1 MGKRIQKKHIPL
13 SKWTS
18 FFGLFT
24 HKSGTLLCLFI
35 ILLAS
40 LHSSVSA
47 QELDCDEVLVS
58 LQVKYIGSTELPTII
73 CGEEAYLSVPD
84 VFDFLK
90 IKNTTNAT
98 YSTIEGFFINQKNN
112 FKINE
117 IINQIT
123 YKEQVI
129 RLKPGDLIRT
139 PTNLFLKASYFMQ
152 IFGLEN
158 NFSFRSLSVEMV
170 SKLELPAIREARLL
184 AMRDNINKM
193 KMEFKADTTIVLD
206 KPILHFGTANWAVN
220 TIQQSEGSHSE
231 RLLLNLGGIVAGGEL
246 TTSLN
251 YTSDQP
257 IVAKNQFYRWR
268 YVNNENKYIKQF
280 TLGKFSASSK
290 ATILFPIIGAQITNA
305 STQIRKS
312 FGTYILSDHTQANWT
327 VELYINNVLIDYLQA
342 DANGFFS
349 FNVPLMYGRT
359 EVALRY
365 YGPWGEEQFFSNQF
379 LVPALFLPKKE
390 VEYTISSGIIE
401 DSKGSIFTSAKV
413 NYGLSNHVTLGGGL
427 EYISS
432 LESNKSIPFL
442 NSSFRLSSQ
451 LFLTASYY
459 SKVLYDLNLNY
470 TTPKNLRFDFDYS
483 KYDKNQQAVRFN
495 YSEMRKASISMPH
508 HSSFFSGT
516 SRFTIQQNLFS
527 TTKFT
532 TSEFLLSGNSFGFN
546 FNFTTNAFFTKNQK
560 PLVYSNIS
568 TSFQLP
574 KRFVLVPQ
582 LRYGYDANAMTTL
595 QTQLRKP
602 IFKKGYIQASLDY
615 NFKNQN
621 SSVQISFTHNFNHI
635 NTGFSSI
642 FYKNSASFSQS
653 ASASLIFEPQAD
665 FVRFN
670 NRISVGRASV
680 KFVPFLDIN
689 GNGKKEAKE
698 SLVKGVQIIVMGG
711 DRQLVNPDG
720 TTIITGLEPYIK
732 NYVELNTDKVNSI
745 AWRIN
750 NKTLNCTL
758 NPNQLKIIEIPV
770 VVVGEVS
777 GMVYRKENNQLL
789 GTGGLKVAIY
799 DLHGTLIA
807 SILSEPDGY
816 FSYLGL
822 KSGRYSAKIDSL
834 QLQKLQMKAEPANVF
849 FEINNGV
856 DGAIVD
862 NIEFMLDKVKT
873 EKSDE
878 TISFNNPSETV
889 VLAVS
894 EIVTDQ
900 IEYGKEVIYS
910 VQLLSSKIQLPLN
923 HPWFKN
929 KNEMVE
935 YEHRGVYKY
944 IWGSSTSRSEANKI
958 KNKLRSE
965 GYLDAFVV
973 PFYDHKRISRQEAKA
988 IDKRNAAIQLAATS
1002 RKIQPGISP
1011 PNTSISD
1018 ASIEEQ
1024 YGGTL
1029 EEGLIFKT
1037 QLLAS
1042 KKKVVLSDS
1051 FFKGLKDVKE
1061 YLHKGLYKYT
1071 IGTNKSMA
1079 EANKNKN
1086 KLRSNGFFGAFVV
1099 PFNDNKRI
1107 DAQEITTIIKKKLI
1121 VPLVT
1126 VPQEL
1131 QSEISIPYAPIITG
1145 SVPEQYQ
1152 SGSEEG
1158 LIFKT
1163 QLLASK
1169 KKLALT
1175 DPIFKGLKGI
1185 KEYLHKKLYK
1195 YTVGIS
1201 KSLKKANKIKNKL
1214 RSQGFFGTFVVPFYH
1229 NKRTSLQEAEA
1240 INKKNAADL
1249 LEAAFQKSQLDQAN
1263 SSASVTDAS
1272 IEDQYENSPEDGLVF
1287 EN

>member
-1 MGKRIQKKHIPL
+1 MIAF
-13 SKWTS
+13 SAT
-18 FFGLFT
+18 
-24 HKSGTLLCLFI
+24 
-35 ILLAS
+35 
-40 LHSSVSA
+40 A
-47 QELDCDEVLVS
+47 QEEDCDEVLVL
-58 LQVKYIGSTELPTII
+58 LQVKYIGATEISSVI
-73 CGEEAYLSVPD
+73 CGSKVYLSVSEVLD
-84 VFDFLK
+84 YIK
-90 IKNTTNAT
+90 IRNIPNSNFT
-98 YSTIEGFFINQKNN
+98 TIEGFFINQNN
-112 FKINE
+112 TFKIDQNTNT
-117 IINQIT
+117 IS
-123 YKEQVI
+123 YKEEVYT
-129 RLKPGDLIRT
+129 LKPSDFIRT
-139 PTNLFLKASYFMQ
+139 KTNLFLNASYFNQ

-184 AMRDNINKM
+184 EMRDNINKM
-193 KMEFKADTTIVLD
+193 KMEFKADTTIVRD
-206 KPILHFGTANWAVN
+206 KPLLHFGTANWAVN

-246 TTSLN
+246 TTLLN
-251 YTSDQP
+251 YTSNQP

-280 TLGKFSASSK
+280 TLGKISAPSK

-359 EVALRY
+359 EVTLRY
-365 YGPWGEEQFFSNQF
+365 YGPWGEEQLFSNQF
-379 LVPALFLPKKE
+379 VVPALFLPKKE

-413 NYGLSNHVTLGGGL
+413 NYGLSNHVTLGGGI

-508 HSSFFSGT
+508 RSSFFSGT
-516 SRFTIQQNLFS
+516 SRFTIQENLFS

-560 PLVYSNIS
+560 PSVYSNIS

-621 SSVQISFTHNFNHI
+621 SSFQISFTHSFDHI
-635 NTGFSSI
+635 NTGFSSV

-653 ASASLIFEPQAD
+653 ASGSLIFEPQAN

-670 NRISVGRASV
+670 NQISVGRASV

-698 SLVKGVQIIVMGG
+698 PLVKGVQIIVMGG

-720 TTIITGLEPYIK
+720 TTIITGLEPYIN
-732 NYVELNTDKVNSI
+732 NYVELNTAKVNSI

-750 NKTLNCTL
+750 NKTLNCIL

-777 GMVYRKENNQLL
+777 GMVYRKENEQLL

-799 DLHGTLIA
+799 DLHDTLIA

-822 KSGRYSAKIDSL
+822 KSGQYVAKMDSL
-834 QLQKLQMKAEPANVF
+834 QLENLQMKASPSYQN
-849 FEINNGV
+849 FEIDNG
-856 DGAIVD
+856 
-862 NIEFMLDKVKT
+862 
-873 EKSDE
+873 
-878 TISFNNPSETV
+878 
-889 VLAVS
+889 
-894 EIVTDQ
+894 
-900 IEYGKEVIYS
+900 
-910 VQLLSSKIQLPLN
+910 
-923 HPWFKN
+923 
-929 KNEMVE
+929 
-935 YEHRGVYKY
+935 
-944 IWGSSTSRSEANKI
+944 
-958 KNKLRSE
+958 
-965 GYLDAFVV
+965 
-973 PFYDHKRISRQEAKA
+973 
-988 IDKRNAAIQLAATS
+988 ID
-1002 RKIQPGISP
+1002 
-1011 PNTSISD
+1011 
-1018 ASIEEQ
+1018 
-1024 YGGTL
+1024 
-1029 EEGLIFKT
+1029 
-1037 QLLAS
+1037 
-1042 KKKVVLSDS
+1042 
-1051 FFKGLKDVKE
+1051 
-1061 YLHKGLYKYT
+1061 
-1071 IGTNKSMA
+1071 
-1079 EANKNKN
+1079 
-1086 KLRSNGFFGAFVV
+1086 GAFVDTLEFV
-1099 PFNDNKRI
+1099 L
-1107 DAQEITTIIKKKLI
+1107 E
-1121 VPLVT
+1121 
-1126 VPQEL
+1126 
-1131 QSEISIPYAPIITG
+1131 
-1145 SVPEQYQ
+1145 
-1152 SGSEEG
+1152 
-1158 LIFKT
+1158 KT
-1163 QLLASK
+1163 K
-1169 KKLALT
+1169 
-1175 DPIFKGLKGI
+1175 
-1185 KEYLHKKLYK
+1185 
-1195 YTVGIS
+1195 
-1201 KSLKKANKIKNKL
+1201 
-1214 RSQGFFGTFVVPFYH
+1214 
-1229 NKRTSLQEAEA
+1229 
-1240 INKKNAADL
+1240 
-1249 LEAAFQKSQLDQAN
+1249 
-1263 SSASVTDAS
+1263 
-1272 IEDQYENSPEDGLVF
+1272 
-1287 EN
+1287 

>member
-1 MGKRIQKKHIPL
+1 MIAF
-13 SKWTS
+13 S
-18 FFGLFT
+18 
-24 HKSGTLLCLFI
+24 
-35 ILLAS
+35 AA
-40 LHSSVSA
+40 A
-47 QELDCDEVLVS
+47 QEEDCDEVLVL
-58 LQVKYIGSTELPTII
+58 LQVKHIGATEISSVI
-73 CGEEAYLSVPD
+73 CGSKVYLSVSEVLD
-84 VFDFLK
+84 YIK
-90 IKNTTNAT
+90 IRNIPNSNFT
-98 YSTIEGFFINQKNN
+98 SIEGFFINQNN
-112 FKINE
+112 TFKIDQNTN
-117 IINQIT
+117 IIS
-123 YKEQVI
+123 YKDEVYT
-129 RLKPGDLIRT
+129 LKLSDFIRT
-139 PTNLFLKASYFMQ
+139 KTNLFLNASYFNQ

-193 KMEFKADTTIVLD
+193 KMEFKADTTIVRD
-206 KPILHFGTANWAVN
+206 KPLLHFGTANWAVN

-251 YTSDQP
+251 YTSNQP

-379 LVPALFLPKKE
+379 VVPALFLPKKE

-470 TTPKNLRFDFDYS
+470 TTSKNIRFDFDYS

-508 HSSFFSGT
+508 RSSFFSGT
-516 SRFTIQQNLFS
+516 SRFNVQHNRFN

-582 LRYGYDANAMTTL
+582 LRYGYNANAMTTL

-621 SSVQISFTHNFNHI
+621 SSFQISFTHNFDHI

-653 ASASLIFEPQAD
+653 ASGSFIFEPQAD
-665 FVRFN
+665 FVSFN

-689 GNGKKEAKE
+689 GNEKKEAKE
-698 SLVKGVQIIVMGG
+698 PLVKGVQIIVMGG

-720 TTIITGLEPYIK
+720 TTVITGLEPYIK
-732 NYVELNTDKVNSI
+732 NYVELNTNKVNSI

-770 VVVGEVS
+770 SVMGEVS
-777 GMVYRKENNQLL
+777 GLVYRKENKQLM

-799 DLHGTLIA
+799 DLNDTLIT

-822 KSGRYSAKIDSL
+822 KSGKYIAKIDSL
-834 QLQKLQMKAEPANVF
+834 QLENLQMVADPSYQT
-849 FEINNGV
+849 FEIDNG
-856 DGAIVD
+856 
-862 NIEFMLDKVKT
+862 
-873 EKSDE
+873 
-878 TISFNNPSETV
+878 
-889 VLAVS
+889 
-894 EIVTDQ
+894 
-900 IEYGKEVIYS
+900 
-910 VQLLSSKIQLPLN
+910 
-923 HPWFKN
+923 
-929 KNEMVE
+929 
-935 YEHRGVYKY
+935 
-944 IWGSSTSRSEANKI
+944 
-958 KNKLRSE
+958 
-965 GYLDAFVV
+965 
-973 PFYDHKRISRQEAKA
+973 
-988 IDKRNAAIQLAATS
+988 ID
-1002 RKIQPGISP
+1002 
-1011 PNTSISD
+1011 
-1018 ASIEEQ
+1018 
-1024 YGGTL
+1024 
-1029 EEGLIFKT
+1029 
-1037 QLLAS
+1037 
-1042 KKKVVLSDS
+1042 
-1051 FFKGLKDVKE
+1051 
-1061 YLHKGLYKYT
+1061 
-1071 IGTNKSMA
+1071 
-1079 EANKNKN
+1079 
-1086 KLRSNGFFGAFVV
+1086 GAFVDTLEFV
-1099 PFNDNKRI
+1099 LQKLNK
-1107 DAQEITTIIKKKLI
+1107 
-1121 VPLVT
+1121 
-1126 VPQEL
+1126 
-1131 QSEISIPYAPIITG
+1131 
-1145 SVPEQYQ
+1145 
-1152 SGSEEG
+1152 
-1158 LIFKT
+1158 
-1163 QLLASK
+1163 
-1169 KKLALT
+1169 
-1175 DPIFKGLKGI
+1175 
-1185 KEYLHKKLYK
+1185 
-1195 YTVGIS
+1195 
-1201 KSLKKANKIKNKL
+1201 
-1214 RSQGFFGTFVVPFYH
+1214 
-1229 NKRTSLQEAEA
+1229 
-1240 INKKNAADL
+1240 
-1249 LEAAFQKSQLDQAN
+1249 
-1263 SSASVTDAS
+1263 
-1272 IEDQYENSPEDGLVF
+1272 
-1287 EN
+1287 